1 MSDLFKIVT
10 KDLILN
16 WLIITL
22 IFALHYFCTEIY
34 DNYSEV
40 NFSIRKTFWLSVIV
54 FFYYSF
60 IFYLGPIVMWLVT
73 YLLTLVLTKLNVI
86 PLHKLTIPL
95 SIVQNLDTIC
105 IVCFFFT
112 YIISNLDRSWV
123 DFFDYFLDMSEKET
137 LILFVMIFKLF
148 MIKPRYEKIKRLCEC
163 D

>member
-1 MSDLFKIVT
+1 
-10 KDLILN
+10 
-16 WLIITL
+16 
-22 IFALHYFCTEIY
+22 
-34 DNYSEV
+34 
-40 NFSIRKTFWLSVIV
+40 
-54 FFYYSF
+54 
-60 IFYLGPIVMWLVT
+60 MWLVT

-112 YIISNLDRSWV
+112 CIISSLDWRGV
-123 DFFDYFLDMSEKET
+123 DVFVDFLDMSKSSS
-137 LILFVMIFKLF
+137 LMLFVIIFKLF

>member
-16 WLIITL
+16 WLIISL
-22 IFALHYFCTEIY
+22 IFALHEFCAEIY

-40 NFSIRKTFWLSVIV
+40 NFSIRKAFWGSFLI
-54 FFYYSF
+54 FLCYSF
-60 IFYLGPIVMWLVT
+60 TFYLGPIVMWLVT

-105 IVCFFFT
+105 IVCFFF
-112 YIISNLDRSWV
+112 ISLISTLDWRGV
-123 DFFDYFLDMSEKET
+123 DVFDIFLDMSESAT
-137 LILFVMIFKLF
+137 LMLFVMIFKLF

>member
-22 IFALHYFCTEIY
+22 IFALHCFCAEIY

-40 NFSIRKTFWLSVIV
+40 NFSIRKAFWDSFLI
-54 FFYYSF
+54 FLCYSF

-105 IVCFFFT
+105 IVCFFSFC
-112 YIISNLDRSWV
+112 IISTLDWRGV
-123 DFFDYFLDMSEKET
+123 DVFDNFLDMSESAT
-137 LILFVMIFKLF
+137 LMLFVMIFKLF